1 MVNVKATTGH
11 WDAEATKKKK
21 REMGWGHAND
31 KASFP
36 LEDKK
41 ALAGPRTH

>member
-1 MVNVKATTGH
+1 VVIVKTTTGH
-11 WDAEATKKKK
+11 WDAVARR
-21 REMGWGHAND
+21 REMEWGYTND
-31 KASFP
+31 RTSFP